1 MMIVGVTSHTLAR
14 LLLLDLSDDYDHH
27 DEEYDSEKDDGDVED
42 EEDTRQPLSRHARAS
57 TAKPEQIY
65 LGTFPLFI
73 THISCY
79 ESKFGA
85 LES

>member
-1 MMIVGVTSHTLAR
+1 MIIMMRILRV
-14 LLLLDLSDDYDHH
+14 
-27 DEEYDSEKDDGDVED
+27 EKDDGEVDDVDNAED

-57 TAKPEQIY
+57 TAKPEEID
-65 LGTFPLFI
+65 LGKIPLFHLAY
-73 THISCY
+73 HISCY